1 MPHVEGVGDMWYRG
15 VERGVSDPVMG
26 TTGEGRRVE
35 GICVVA
41 TKLPPE
47 LAGCTLYYRVHMSEI
62 GWSPWI
68 REGGYAGTRGQGRQI
83 EAMEMRFQ
91 VEQDSSEPTA
101 TLRPTRLKTRFYSDA
116 TLRLLADVLGDADGK
131 A

>member
-1 MPHVEGVGDMWYRG
+1 MLHDEGVGDMWYRG
-15 VERGVSDPVMG
+15 VERRVSDPVMG

-35 GICVVA
+35 GICVNA
-41 TKLPPE
+41 TKLPPK

-91 VEQDSSEPTA
+91 VEQDASEPMGTGGI
-101 TLRPTRLKTRFYSDA
+101 LYQVHVQDYGWLPI
-116 TLRLLADVLGDADGK
+116 VHDGM
-131 A
+131 AEGPP

>member
-1 MPHVEGVGDMWYRG
+1 MLHDEGVGDMWYRG

-35 GICVVA
+35 GICVDA

-83 EAMEMRFQ
+83 
-91 VEQDSSEPTA
+91 VTVHGPTA
-101 TLRPTRLKTRFYSDA
+101 RTPRLMRGQGTCRSGA
-116 TLRLLADVLGDADGK
+116 I
-131 A
+131 